1 MLTTQNLWVRFQVKM
16 QNFISYFENFI
27 SEVQK
32 PNNGSSLEST
42 SLLRQSKAIQEV
54 DESQFV

>member
-1 MLTTQNLWVRFQVKM
+1 MQKFKSNFQK
-16 QNFISYFENFI
+16 NIL
-27 SEVQK
+27 EVQK